1 MRLLILGGTRFLG
14 RAVARLAHAAG
25 HDVTCLARGEGGEPV
40 EGVRFVPADR
50 DAPDWLSTLDGDR
63 FDAAVDVT
71 RRPSHSRRAVEALAD
86 RVGHWSFVSSVSV
99 YADFATP
106 GQLAGTAP
114 RLPPAPPEVDDPT
127 GEHLEYYGGC
137 KVSCEQA
144 VLDRFGPD
152 RSFLCR
158 AGLIVGP
165 EDPSGRFTY
174 WVDRL
179 ARGGRVL
186 APGDP
191 AEPVQLIDVRDLA
204 GWLVRAAEQGL
215 TGSYDATSAPV
226 PRGRCLAEVAAGVG
240 SPATLTW
247 VDQAF
252 LQAQEVQPWSG
263 ERSVPLWVPLPEY
276 AGFMT
281 HDVGPALA
289 AGLTIR
295 PLADTA
301 AATLDWLRT
310 DPGAAP
316 ATGLTGAEET
326 ELLRQWDAAA
336 G

>member
-1 MRLLILGGTRFLG
+1 MRLLILGGTQFLG

-25 HDVTCLARGEGGEPV
+25 HDVTCLARGQGGEPV
-40 EGVRFVPADR
+40 PEVRFVAADR
-50 DAPDWLSTLDGDR
+50 DAPGWLSGLDGER

-71 RRPSHSRRAVEALAD
+71 RRPSHARRAAQALAG
-86 RVGHWSFVSSVSV
+86 RVGHWGYVSSVSV
-99 YADFATP
+99 YADLATP

-114 RLPPAPPEVDDPT
+114 LLPPAPPEVDDPT
-127 GEHLEYYGGC
+127 GEHLEHYGGC

-144 VLDRFGPD
+144 VRDTFGDD
-152 RSFLCR
+152 RSFICR

-186 APGDP
+186 APGNPQD
-191 AEPVQLIDVRDLA
+191 PVQLVDVRDLA
-204 GWLVRAAEQGL
+204 SWLVRAAEQGL
-215 TGSYDATSAPV
+215 TGTYDATSAPM
-226 PRGRCLAEVAAGVG
+226 PRGRCLAEVAAGVR
-240 SPATLTW
+240 SEATLTW
-247 VDQAF
+247 TDQAF
-252 LQAQEVQPWSG
+252 LQAQEVRPWSG

-276 AGFMT
+276 AGFLA

-295 PLADTA
+295 PLTETA
-301 AATLDWLRT
+301 AATLDWLT
-310 DPGAAP
+310 SDHGAAP
-316 ATGLTGAEET
+316 LTGLTSAEEA
-326 ELLRQWDAAA
+326 ELLRRWDAA

>member
-14 RAVARLAHAAG
+14 RAVARLANAAG
-25 HDVTCLARGEGGEPV
+25 HDVTCLARGESGEPV
-40 EGVRFVPADR
+40 DGVRFVAADR
-50 DAPDWLSTLDGDR
+50 DSPDGLSALAGDR
-63 FDAAVDVT
+63 FDAAVDLT
-71 RRPSHSRRAVEALAD
+71 RRPSHARRAVEALAD
-86 RVGHWSFVSSVSV
+86 RVGHWCYVSSVSV
-99 YADFATP
+99 YADVATP
-106 GQLAGTAP
+106 GQLASTATL
-114 RLPPAPPEVDDPT
+114 LPPAPPEVDDPV
-127 GEHLEYYGGC
+127 GEHLPYYGGC

-144 VLDRFGPD
+144 VLAGFGPD

-191 AEPVQLIDVRDLA
+191 ADPVQLVDVRDLA

-215 TGSYDATSAPV
+215 AGAYNATCAPV

-240 SPATLTW
+240 SKATLTW

-252 LQAQEVQPWSG
+252 LQAQEVQPWAG

-276 AGFMT
+276 AGFLT
-281 HDVGPALA
+281 HEVGPALT

-295 PLADTA
+295 PLSDTA
-301 AATLDWLRT
+301 AATLDWFT
-310 DPGAAP
+310 GDPDATP
-316 ATGLTGAEET
+316 PTGLTGAEEA
-326 ELLRQWDAAA
+326 ELLRRWDVTV
-336 G
+336 